1 MMQSVLVQLFTA
13 PWARSPEH
21 EQSCNAVN
29 LRLITFSFVD
39 YKCGDVTFVSIYTGG
54 GVSAYTSQ
62 AIGGVMATGTQQ
74 QVISGIANY
83 SQGQTVQIGNERYII
98 TNQPQAGQ
106 FERMYVSGM
115 SG

>member
-1 MMQSVLVQLFTA
+1 
-13 PWARSPEH
+13 
-21 EQSCNAVN
+21 
-29 LRLITFSFVD
+29 
-39 YKCGDVTFVSIYTGG
+39 
-54 GVSAYTSQ
+54 
-62 AIGGVMATGTQQ
+62 MATGTQQ

-115 SG
+115 SGWIGLVEYVRTNSFGRWLRPPPVYSENIYYICR

>member
-1 MMQSVLVQLFTA
+1 
-13 PWARSPEH
+13 
-21 EQSCNAVN
+21 
-29 LRLITFSFVD
+29 
-39 YKCGDVTFVSIYTGG
+39 
-54 GVSAYTSQ
+54 
-62 AIGGVMATGTQQ
+62 MATGTQQ
-74 QVISGIANY
+74 QVISGIVNY